1 LAIAFLKKLLERDYR
16 WSNYRAWNTLIDA
29 HMACGER
36 LEALNASR
44 ELAKMMP
51 TLENK
56 CHLAEH
62 LIENNLHA
70 EAVDILDRALEDH
83 AYTPFGKRLKNWS
96 WARLAQ
102 RLLNEAEK
110 GSK

>member
-1 LAIAFLKKLLERDYR
+1 MFPVYPMLNTAIAIGPD
-16 WSNYRAWNTLIDA
+16 
-29 HMACGER
+29 
-36 LEALNASR
+36 
-44 ELAKMMP
+44 LAKMMP